1 MVHLHAFSCPSS
13 FRDSLARFVTNLGH
27 FRINYAI
34 TVLIIVFLS
43 FFWHPISLIVFVVRI
58 VAWFFLYF
66 LRDEPLVIFGRT
78 IDDRSILITLSITT
92 IIVLLLTDVTRNLV
106 VSLAIGLAIIVLH
119 GLLRK
124 TDDLVMSNYGAIPT
138 SAGESSGLGFL
149 SRAKERGRSILATRR
164 PWREMVH
171 LHALGIPSGFRD
183 ALARFRRNLGYFRV
197 NYAIIVLIIVFL
209 SLLWHPISLIV
220 FLAMF
225 VLWFFLYFFR
235 DEPLVIFGRTID
247 DRIILITLS
256 IITIIVLLLTH
267 VTLNVV
273 VSLAIG
279 LAIIVLHGVFRKT
292 DDLFVHEEETASL
305 SPQPVV

>member
-1 MVHLHAFSCPSS
+1 
-13 FRDSLARFVTNLGH
+13 
-27 FRINYAI
+27 
-34 TVLIIVFLS
+34 
-43 FFWHPISLIVFVVRI
+43 
-58 VAWFFLYF
+58 
-66 LRDEPLVIFGRT
+66 
-78 IDDRSILITLSITT
+78 
-92 IIVLLLTDVTRNLV
+92 
-106 VSLAIGLAIIVLH
+106 
-119 GLLRK
+119 
-124 TDDLVMSNYGAIPT
+124 MSNYGAIPT
-138 SAGESSGLGFL
+138 SSSESSGLGFL

-220 FLAMF
+220 FLVMF